1 MKLHK
6 LDPYVKM
13 LVRMLSCSITL
24 LMMNFGYLYL
34 CCFFIIWFHI
44 LSSFFFSFG
53 VKVYV
58 KQLKETSW
66 MLIVCSCS
74 TLTWLVYSIALSIQ
88 FEVEEAYLVL
98 VLQPNLSASWLFQRA
113 MSVRPHVNVSPTF
126 INELLFANFQSMQV
140 T

>member
-1 MKLHK
+1 
-6 LDPYVKM
+6 
-13 LVRMLSCSITL
+13 
-24 LMMNFGYLYL
+24 
-34 CCFFIIWFHI
+34 
-44 LSSFFFSFG
+44 
-53 VKVYV
+53 
-58 KQLKETSW
+58 
-66 MLIVCSCS
+66 
-74 TLTWLVYSIALSIQ
+74 VYSIALSIQ

>member
-1 MKLHK
+1 
-6 LDPYVKM
+6 M
-13 LVRMLSCSITL
+13 LVVRMSSCSITL

-34 CCFFIIWFHI
+34 CWFLIICFHI
-44 LSSFFFSFG
+44 LSSFFSFG

-58 KQLKETSW
+58 KQLKEISW

-74 TLTWLVYSIALSIQ
+74 TLTWLVYALALSTQ
-88 FEVEEAYLVL
+88 FEVEAYSVL

>member
-1 MKLHK
+1 
-6 LDPYVKM
+6 V
-13 LVRMLSCSITL
+13 LVSYHLISHT
-24 LMMNFGYLYL
+24 
-34 CCFFIIWFHI
+34 
-44 LSSFFFSFG
+44 SFFYFG

-58 KQLKETSW
+58 KQLKVISW

-74 TLTWLVYSIALSIQ
+74 TLTWLVYAIAISIQ
-88 FEVEEAYLVL
+88 FEVEAYSVL

>member
-13 LVRMLSCSITL
+13 LVRVLSCSITL

-34 CCFFIIWFHI
+34 CCFFYHLVSHTFFI
-44 LSSFFFSFG
+44 FFSFG

-58 KQLKETSW
+58 KQLKEISW

-74 TLTWLVYSIALSIQ
+74 TLTWLVYAIALSIQ
-88 FEVEEAYLVL
+88 FEVEAYSVL
-98 VLQPNLSASWLFQRA
+98 ILQPNLSASWLFQRA